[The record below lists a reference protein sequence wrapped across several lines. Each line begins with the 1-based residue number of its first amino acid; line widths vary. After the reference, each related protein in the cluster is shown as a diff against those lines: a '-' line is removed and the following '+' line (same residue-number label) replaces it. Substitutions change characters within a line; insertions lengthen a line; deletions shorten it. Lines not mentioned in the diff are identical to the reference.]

1 MALTVGTD
9 TYISV
14 ADTDAY
20 VAGRYVSTDAKYT
33 AWTTLSDA
41 NKEVYLRRAASII
54 DRQPLVGVKVFD
66 TQTMQFPRAI
76 HSDYRGGPS
85 TPRLALSGAW
95 YVQSVVPD
103 TVKYAQVEIALQEA
117 VGVSA
122 RLAAQRDGVK
132 SVTLGKISET
142 YRDTADTDIPCR
154 EAKAL
159 LRPYL
164 ATSVGIA

>member
-1 MALTVGTD
+1 MSLTVGTD
-9 TYISV
+9 TYISQ
-14 ADTDAY
+14 TDATMY
-20 VAGRYVSTDAKYT
+20 VTGHYASTEAKCIAWAALTSDNKDA
-33 AWTTLSDA
+33 
-41 NKEVYLRRAASII
+41 YLRRAATII
-54 DRQPLVGVKVFD
+54 DRQPLVGVKAVD
-66 TQTMQFPRAI
+66 TQAMQFPRAI
-76 HSDYRGGPS
+76 HSEYRDGLN

-132 SVTLGKISET
+132 SVSLGKISET